1 MVDKNIYRN
10 ATQLMKFL
18 AMVDKNMY
26 QNATQFTV
34 SADNTSNM
42 AAEILESTNNGNV
55 LCEVEVSFV
64 EEDGPHYAAH
74 NEYSIVIDGNKTSIS
89 ADSVD
94 RVFVILDGELKGVS
108 TDKAITYFEMVSIL
122 KNDNQDE

>member
-1 MVDKNIYRN
+1 MVDKNKYRN

-18 AMVDKNMY
+18 AMVGKNIY
-26 QNATQFTV
+26 QNAPQFTV
-34 SADNTSNM
+34 SPDNTSNM

-64 EEDGPHYAAH
+64 EEGFDAAH

-94 RVFVILDGELKGVS
+94 RVFVILDGELKGIS

-122 KNDNQDE
+122 KNNQDD